1 MASTSFRGSLL
12 PTILTAAVLAGAA
25 VNFVGIPIAFAQEQ
39 PTGSEDQEP
48 AEEQEQQNQEF
59 SAILTGD
66 SEVPPV
72 TTNATGSAEFEL
84 NDEGD
89 EMSYNIG
96 VENIEGVTM
105 AHIHQ
110 AASGENGPP
119 VVWLFN
125 ATEPNDVEEG
135 TLSDGSFTAEDFV
148 GPLQGQNMSD
158 LVDAIES
165 GQTYVNV
172 HTESNPPGEIRG
184 TIDLGS
190 SSSAEDSGDSNDNDD
205 DD

>member
-1 MASTSFRGSLL
+1 MASTSFRGLL
-12 PTILTAAVLAGAA
+12 LSTILSAVVLGAT

-39 PTGSEDQEP
+39 PAGSEDQEP

-59 SAILTGD
+59 NAILTGD

-72 TTNATGSAEFEL
+72 TTNATGSAEIEL

-135 TLSDGSFTAEDFV
+135 TLSDGTFTAEDFV

-158 LVDAIES
+158 LVDAMES

-190 SSSAEDSGDSNDNDD
+190 SSSAEDSGDSNDGDVDD
-205 DD
+205 

>member
-1 MASTSFRGSLL
+1 MSTTSFHGLL
-12 PTILTAAVLAGAA
+12 LLTILSAVVLTGAA
-25 VNFVGIPIAFAQEQ
+25 VSFVGMPVAFAQEQ
-39 PTGSEDQEP
+39 PAGSED
-48 AEEQEQQNQEF
+48 QQNQEF
-59 SAILTGD
+59 NSILTGD

-72 TTNATGSAEFEL
+72 TTNTTGSAEFEL

-89 EMSYNIG
+89 EMSYDIE
-96 VENIEGVTM
+96 VEDIQGATM

-110 AASGENGPP
+110 AASSQNGPP

-125 ATEPNDVEEG
+125 ATEPADVEEG
-135 TLSDGSFTAEDFV
+135 TLSDGTFTAEDFV

-165 GQTYVNV
+165 GDTYVNV
-172 HTESNPPGEIRG
+172 HTEANPPGEIRG

-190 SSSAEDSGDSNDNDD
+190 SSAADDNDDSGDSNNDNDND
-205 DD
+205 NDNN